1 MGSTVAVAVVADQQW
16 WSAMREPSGE
26 AESYGKSKTIL
37 CVYARSI
44 APLPPP
50 IQSDRTEQLL
60 LNKKTPHHHIT
71 TRRQTHDVIFQSID
85 LSFTKQGPLRVVQ

>member
-44 APLPPP
+44 RVALPAA
-50 IQSDRTEQLL
+50 QR
-60 LNKKTPHHHIT
+60 KTL
-71 TRRQTHDVIFQSID
+71 RR
-85 LSFTKQGPLRVVQ
+85 P